1 MILYDHAVQCALYC
15 RRVSGLDDGLHCR
28 RDVRRAEGRRT
39 GPSSYHVTEWHA
51 HWSYCQ
57 ESTQRTISLSLH
69 AARTRSRITHTH
81 THTHTL
87 IVSRSCLH
95 VSSSRRQQSAIRA
108 CFSHIFLCCLQLCV
122 FEQIAKLLTRDVLRC
137 VSCTLYWYRSSQD
150 RRHLR
155 RTASSQQSIHGRCCA
170 RLWPVKSQGLRTW
183 SVYTVC
189 RSAHSC
195 CLSDRRLGATRSV
208 GLPVAHVLTR
218 TRSHFYIP
226 YHVLLHG

>member
-81 THTHTL
+81 THTH
-87 IVSRSCLH
+87 SSCLALACTCRPVD
-95 VSSSRRQQSAIRA
+95 VSNLQFAPVFRTSFFIVYNCVCLNKLPSYWQEMCWDA
-108 CFSHIFLCCLQLCV
+108 CRVRCTDTGPHKI
-122 FEQIAKLLTRDVLRC
+122 DV
-137 VSCTLYWYRSSQD
+137 TYD
-150 RRHLR
+150 
-155 RTASSQQSIHGRCCA
+155 
-170 RLWPVKSQGLRTW
+170 GLRVPNSPFTAGVVPGCDP
-183 SVYTVC
+183 SKVKVY
-189 RSAHSC
+189 
-195 CLSDRRLGATRSV
+195 GP
-208 GLPVAHVLTR
+208 GQ
-218 TRSHFYIP
+218 YIP
-226 YHVLLHG
+226 SAVPLTLVAFLIDVWALPDQ